1 MQIKWCCTRWSI
13 LSSRLMKIF
22 SDRKTIV
29 YHNCKDNIIETNYLM
44 HSKTHDLHKMTLV
57 FTVFFQHYNNLYWY
71 FSTLFIKNEYVAY
84 HMCHLCHIWHII
96 CRICIFLNGSNNRE
110 NLRFSGIS
118 ATKMHLPSYE
128 NYLTFMLFGHFAVS
142 HWCHPL
148 AGVLEASL
156 YT

>member
-1 MQIKWCCTRWSI
+1 MITSPKSPQQKTLSWIKIKKPLNRYAIS
-13 LSSRLMKIF
+13 
-22 SDRKTIV
+22 
-29 YHNCKDNIIETNYLM
+29 
-44 HSKTHDLHKMTLV
+44 TLV

-96 CRICIFLNGSNNRE
+96 CRICIFLNSSNNRE

>member
-1 MQIKWCCTRWSI
+1 MYTVYKIKI
-13 LSSRLMKIF
+13 L
-22 SDRKTIV
+22 
-29 YHNCKDNIIETNYLM
+29 HA
-44 HSKTHDLHKMTLV
+44 
-57 FTVFFQHYNNLYWY
+57 
-71 FSTLFIKNEYVAY
+71 AY
-84 HMCHLCHIWHII
+84 HMSHMH
-96 CRICIFLNGSNNRE
+96 FLNRSNKRE